1 LEEQTFSGVVKAK
14 FETNLSFKVGGTLDL
29 VSVKLGDRV
38 KSGQLLASIDPI
50 DYNVQ
55 LEQALAQEKSAE
67 STLISAQSNFDRVE
81 KLYENNSVPLSE
93 YEKAKVNLASA
104 ESQHKAANKQL
115 EAAKN
120 QVDYTRL
127 YAPMDGIITSLM
139 VEANEIVSA
148 GRVIASISSEGNPE
162 IEVGVPEATIT
173 KLVKGQEVSIQ
184 FPSISGE
191 NFNGTIER
199 VAFASGQSP
208 TYPVSVL
215 INKPTREIR
224 PGMAADVRF
233 MLKSADGTHT
243 GIVAPVAAVG
253 KDAEGNYV
261 FVLQKDSAS
270 NYQVEKRS
278 ILVGD
283 LFTEGFE
290 IESGLEENE
299 LVATAGLSFLSDGM
313 KVKLLKE

>member
-1 LEEQTFSGVVKAK
+1 
-14 FETNLSFKVGGTLDL
+14 
-29 VSVKLGDRV
+29 
-38 KSGQLLASIDPI
+38 
-50 DYNVQ
+50 
-55 LEQALAQEKSAE
+55 
-67 STLISAQSNFDRVE
+67 
-81 KLYENNSVPLSE
+81 
-93 YEKAKVNLASA
+93 
-104 ESQHKAANKQL
+104 L

-139 VEANEIVSA
+139 VEANEIVGA
-148 GRVIASISSEGNPE
+148 GRVIAMISSEGNPE
-162 IEVGVPEATIT
+162 IEVGVPEALIT
-173 KLVKGQEVSIQ
+173 KLAKGEQVTIQ
-184 FPSISGE
+184 FPSIPGE
-191 NFNGTIER
+191 EFNGIIER

-233 MLKSADGTHT
+233 MLKPAGGKPA
-243 GIVAPVAAVG
+243 GIVAPVAAVA

-261 FVLQKDSAS
+261 FVLQKDSSS
-270 NYQVEKRS
+270 NYRVEKRK

-283 LFTEGFE
+283 LLTEGFE
-290 IESGLEENE
+290 IESGLDENE

-313 KVKLLKE
+313 KVKLLDEK

>member
-1 LEEQTFSGVVKAK
+1 
-14 FETNLSFKVGGTLDL
+14 
-29 VSVKLGDRV
+29 
-38 KSGQLLASIDPI
+38 
-50 DYNVQ
+50 
-55 LEQALAQEKSAE
+55 
-67 STLISAQSNFDRVE
+67 
-81 KLYENNSVPLSE
+81 
-93 YEKAKVNLASA
+93 
-104 ESQHKAANKQL
+104 
-115 EAAKN
+115 
-120 QVDYTRL
+120 
-127 YAPMDGIITSLM
+127 
-139 VEANEIVSA
+139 
-148 GRVIASISSEGNPE
+148 
-162 IEVGVPEATIT
+162 VPEATIT

-233 MLKSADGTHT
+233 MLKPADGTYA
-243 GIVAPVAAVG
+243 GIVAPVAAVA

-270 NYQVEKRS
+270 NYRVEKRS

-313 KVKLLKE
+313 KVKLLEE